1 MHRRVSAYL
10 ARVVGALADFEDQ
23 LLFEDGFFAREELF
37 EEQIA
42 NLRREFDQNK
52 RAQVLFARSDAVG
65 LLIAQLVAAPVS
77 AGGAD
82 LHSRR
87 RQQFVFAASV
97 LLTSSTALRTLH
109 AHPSLIER
117 LWALVERPAPLD
129 PVQLQYWC
137 RAAGSLLLG
146 PPPTAAEGGSSTGAA
161 VETSTLARLLPRML
175 PHAYSEAVCVLI
187 KCVLGLP
194 CDAKGLACAAISA
207 AAPSAVLPM
216 HAALLPN
223 MGEHALLPQ
232 CVARLLAA
240 DESTDNCAELL
251 CTLLDALP
259 QRTDAL
265 ELYKRFVPAFLPGLT
280 SLLDAALAD
289 PNLGPSL
296 PNLGQGAG
304 GAGAGVGAGAARA
317 ARSALKVSAA
327 ALLLEERC
335 ATLSDEQQQQM
346 SLLPAALLGEGS
358 GASVGTGISG
368 ASTASTR
375 GEQRPFVQQLLP
387 RLGAL
392 RTRLQGS
399 RSLVQ
404 IGLATLLA
412 TLLETAPPALHA
424 LVADAGL
431 LEAAVALYLRPDV
444 NGGGQQDL
452 LRVMLLRALKSAL
465 RAPAPRMHAAI
476 ILNAT
481 TPRSML
487 RAMRLPARTAPA
499 REHLVLLY
507 TALCKASEAH
517 PGVREAL
524 RVDADAWLALGR
536 SVAAGVGGEV
546 AASPPAPAGP
556 SPASSRVSPE
566 LYASPAELVD
576 LEVDL
581 EEEAFEIYPDA
592 AAALAADEMHLEDV
606 TDAAAALDAADAEN
620 VDPNSPPT
628 ANKRVR
634 PHTGPATT
642 GAQPS
647 LPEAGCATPPPVR
660 SSGGPRLQVSVPEPA
675 TTPPAAAGSG
685 CAAAFRLATNVHPGT
700 PRPEGRA
707 PGASF
712 AFALAPPAP
721 LVPGEIGEI
730 GEIGSPQPL
739 ARRAAHPGTPI
750 PSAVPSA
757 SEGAH
762 PGTPTP
768 SHPGTPTLSHHGR
781 APPLA
786 AQHEHPHNGTPRP
799 NAPSHN
805 GTPRPESASA
815 VSSAG
820 ERGASYVEGDSLRSS
835 DDFSRDTPQPKVTRR
850 TYLHRRA
857 KEASPF
863 GGISDSPLP
872 SPLPSPALGGG
883 AFGGLFSPTIGSEA
897 KPQAQPSQDKTRQ
910 DKPAL
915 ESPLLSS
922 KFEQAALARAQLSAE
937 MGAEL
942 DGADADEAEGEED
955 SAITQIRSSVR
966 TLCF

>member
-146 PPPTAAEGGSSTGAA
+146 PPPPAAEGGPSTGAA

-280 SLLDAALAD
+280 RLLDAALAE
-289 PNLGPSL
+289 PGRAAS
-296 PNLGQGAG
+296 QG
-304 GAGAGVGAGAARA
+304 GVGAGAARA

-358 GASVGTGISG
+358 VASVGTSMSG

-375 GEQRPFVQQLLP
+375 GEQRPFVQLLLP

-392 RTRLQGS
+392 RTRLQDS

-404 IGLATLLA
+404 IGFATLLA

-431 LEAAVALYLRPDV
+431 LEAAVTLYLAPDV

-452 LRVMLLRALKSAL
+452 MRVMLLRALKAAL

-476 ILNAT
+476 ILSAT
-481 TPRSML
+481 TPRVML

-546 AASPPAPAGP
+546 AAAPPAPAGP
-556 SPASSRVSPE
+556 SPPSSRFSPE

-576 LEVDL
+576 LEADL
-581 EEEAFEIYPDA
+581 DEEAFEIYPDA
-592 AAALAADEMHLEDV
+592 AAALAAEDMRLEDV
-606 TDAAAALDAADAEN
+606 ADAAAALDAADAEN

-647 LPEAGCATPPPVR
+647 VPEAGCATPPPMR
-660 SSGGPRLQVSVPEPA
+660 SAGGPRLQVSVPEPA

-685 CAAAFRLATNVHPGT
+685 CAAAFQLATNVHPGTPIPSHPGT

-707 PGASF
+707 PGGG
-712 AFALAPPAP
+712 FALGTALALGTAPI
-721 LVPGEIGEI
+721 VSGEIGEI
-730 GEIGSPQPL
+730 CSPQPL
-739 ARRAAHPGTPI
+739 ARSAAHPGTPI

-762 PGTPTP
+762 PGTPIP
-768 SHPGTPTLSHHGR
+768 SHPGTPTLSFHGPSLHTHGR

-786 AQHEHPHNGTPRP
+786 AQQEQPHNGTPRP
-799 NAPSHN
+799 NATSHN
-805 GTPRPESASA
+805 GTPRPESTSA
-815 VSSAG
+815 VSSAQ
-820 ERGASYVEGDSLRSS
+820 RGASYVEGESLRSS

-863 GGISDSPLP
+863 GGLSDSPLP
-872 SPLPSPALGGG
+872 SPLPSPA
-883 AFGGLFSPTIGSEA
+883 FGRGFSPTIGS
-897 KPQAQPSQDKTRQ
+897 QARV
-910 DKPAL
+910 AL

-922 KFEQAALARAQLSAE
+922 KLEQAASARAQLSAE
-937 MGAEL
+937 LSAEL

>member
-1 MHRRVSAYL
+1 MATVSSPLPPRAPNSMANMHVIKPRGLPVSSTSAEVDAEELPSLAKRVSAYL

-265 ELYKRFVPAFLPGLT
+265 ELYKRFV
-280 SLLDAALAD
+280 
-289 PNLGPSL
+289 
-296 PNLGQGAG
+296 
-304 GAGAGVGAGAARA
+304 
-317 ARSALKVSAA
+317 SAA

-368 ASTASTR
+368 ASMASTASTR
-375 GEQRPFVQQLLP
+375 SEQRPFVQQLLP

-606 TDAAAALDAADAEN
+606 TAAAAALDAADAEN

-707 PGASF
+707 QYGGGF

-897 KPQAQPSQDKTRQ
+897 KPQAKPSQA
-910 DKPAL
+910 KPAL